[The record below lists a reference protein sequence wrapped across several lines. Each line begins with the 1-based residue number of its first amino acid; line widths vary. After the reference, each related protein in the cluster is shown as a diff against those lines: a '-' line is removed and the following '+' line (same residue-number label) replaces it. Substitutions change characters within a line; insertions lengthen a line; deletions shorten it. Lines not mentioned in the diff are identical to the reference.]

1 MKLWVVLLVL
11 VGLNS
16 GCSLLQQ
23 SQALGVEERLTK
35 AGFRMEKGVPAGAEA
50 YVLEGTEK
58 GGVVTYRYVDP
69 RRGVVFLGS
78 AQQRAR
84 YEEITVH
91 EKAKQSAE
99 LAQVTPANRRTV
111 GPIALAP

>member
-1 MKLWVVLLVL
+1 MMRWVL
-11 VGLNS
+11 VIWLGVMS
-16 GCSLLQQ
+16 QGCALLQQ
-23 SQALGVEERLTK
+23 SEALGVEERLTK
-35 AGFRMEKGVPAGAEA
+35 AGFRMERGTLAGAQG

-58 GGVVTYRYVDP
+58 GGVMTYRYVDP
-69 RRGVVFLGS
+69 RRGVVFLGTT
-78 AQQRAR
+78 QQRAK

-99 LAQVTPANRRTV
+99 LAQITPANRRTV

>member
-1 MKLWVVLLVL
+1 MNRWLLLLLMGVM
-11 VGLNS
+11 NP
-16 GCSLLQQ
+16 GCALLQQ
-23 SQALGVEERLTK
+23 SEALGVEERLGK
-35 AGFRMEKGVPAGAEA
+35 AGFRMEKGVPAGATA

-69 RRGVVFLGS
+69 RRGVVFLGT

-99 LAQVTPANRRTV
+99 LAQITPANRRTV